1 MSNKTRRKKKLFH
14 APQKKGELHRIPA
27 TKTNR
32 IVSAVSLL
40 LQAAMT
46 AFGIWAVQ
54 NRYGQAG
61 QEGLWGDASLL
72 FLVFPLICWILTL
85 GFRLACRFLPLEM
98 WRLPVKVR
106 NGMKKSEGTL
116 LKLLT
121 LLLELETAVC
131 FFYIDAT
138 LYLGS
143 TPNDAVMLLWVAA
156 LLLSV
161 YLPGKRAAGM
171 ADGKG

>member
-1 MSNKTRRKKKLFH
+1 MR
-14 APQKKGELHRIPA
+14 PQKKGELHRILA

-40 LQAAMT
+40 LQTAMT
-46 AFGIWAVQ
+46 AFGIWAVK

>member
-1 MSNKTRRKKKLFH
+1 M
-14 APQKKGELHRIPA
+14 
-27 TKTNR
+27 
-32 IVSAVSLL
+32 
-40 LQAAMT
+40 
-46 AFGIWAVQ
+46 
-54 NRYGQAG
+54 
-61 QEGLWGDASLL
+61 
-72 FLVFPLICWILTL
+72 
-85 GFRLACRFLPLEM
+85 
-98 WRLPVKVR
+98 R